1 MEKSNLKNLKIKTKL
16 KALALSAVTLVTGI
30 SCGKSNE
37 VKAPEQES
45 SIIMEAETNTKPNK
59 NTIESTVDNM
69 IKEKG
74 TKETKE
80 NNYVENYNY
89 ENEENNYVEEE
100 TNLETTEA
108 KTENKT
114 EAPSKVYEE
123 EIVIPKKGANKVHSS
138 NPSATTTKIKN
149 SDIKVTTTK
158 SHTQHPT
165 TTKKVTTTQK
175 HTTVKVTTK
184 PVTTTVKVTEPPV
197 VTQPPRTDYNKYDL
211 LSGDPAVAAKAFEK
225 LSSEL
230 RDELYSYYIVRG
242 DWGVTNGADQ
252 AKVILAIL
260 NYNQGI
266 SPEALASDEALGKFS
281 KDDLIKSCKEAN
293 IPETQYFYES
303 KIDMH
308 KYVIDEDTANYLEDI
323 TNKYFDW
330 KNGNQEEMNAEL
342 KEYFKNCNAF
352 NTENVDN
359 FNIFYI
365 MERISLNKIGEY
377 EYGGELDTYIEKVI
391 DPLYQSYEP
400 YKGRSY
406 SR

>member
-1 MEKSNLKNLKIKTKL
+1 MEKTNLKNLKIKTKL

-30 SCGKSNE
+30 SCGKSND

-69 IKEKG
+69 IKEK
-74 TKETKE
+74 ETKE
-80 NNYVENYNY
+80 SKENDYVENYNY
-89 ENEENNYVEEE
+89 YEENNYVEDE

-114 EAPSKVYEE
+114 EAPSKIYEE
-123 EIVIPKKGANKVHSS
+123 EIEIPKKGASMTPNTNH
-138 NPSATTTKIKN
+138 TTTKIKN
-149 SDIKVTTTK
+149 SDIKVTTTRVN
-158 SHTQHPT
+158 TQHPT
-165 TTKKVTTTQK
+165 TTTKKVVTTQRHTTAK
-175 HTTVKVTTK
+175 PTTVKITTTK
-184 PVTTTVKVTEPPV
+184 PVTTTVRVTEPPV
-197 VTQPPRTDYNKYDL
+197 VTEPPRTDYNKYDL
-211 LSGDPAVAAKAFEK
+211 LDSDPAVAAMAFEK

-230 RDELYSYYIVRG
+230 RDELYTYYIVRG

-281 KDDLIKSCKEAN
+281 KEDLIKSCKAAN
-293 IPETQYFYES
+293 IPETQYLY
-303 KIDMH
+303 KNRIDMH

-323 TNKYFDW
+323 TNKYFDF
-330 KNGNQEEMNAEL
+330 KNGNPEGISSEL
-342 KEYFKNCNAF
+342 KEYSKNCNVF

-359 FNIFYI
+359 FSVFYI
-365 MERISLNKIGEY
+365 MCRISGEKIGSY
-377 EYGGELDTYIEKVI
+377 DYGIDIKVMNNI
-391 DPLYQSYEP
+391 KDVHIQDNIIIS
-400 YKGRSY
+400 
-406 SR
+406 

>member
-123 EIVIPKKGANKVHSS
+123 EIVIPKKGASIT
-138 NPSATTTKIKN
+138 PSTNHTTTKIKN

-158 SHTQHPT
+158 AHTQHPT
-165 TTKKVTTTQK
+165 TTKKVTITQK

-184 PVTTTVKVTEPPV
+184 PVTTTVRVTEPPV
-197 VTQPPRTDYNKYDL
+197 VTEPPTIPYENRTYTKYDL
-211 LSGDPAVAAKAFEK
+211 MSGDPNAALFAYNRLANQLGK
-225 LSSEL
+225 EL
-230 RDELYSYYIVRG
+230 FNGYLHETEY
-242 DWGVTNGADQ
+242 GVSMGYEEAGALI
-252 AKVILAIL
+252 AAL
-260 NYNQGI
+260 NYNQPLNI
-266 SPEALASDEALGKFS
+266 DALGNKY
-281 KDDLIKSCKEAN
+281 N
-293 IPETQYFYES
+293 YES
-303 KIDMH
+303 KEDFTKLADNMDLASYQCMYNSRVDFT
-308 KYVIDEDTANYLEDI
+308 KYVIDEDFGNYLNMISGQCINFVNGDEEPLLNEI
-323 TNKYFDW
+323 NSYFDNVYNGIDNYAKYYFMYNV
-330 KNGNQEEMNAEL
+330 KNRADYCTQEEMEEARRL
-342 KEYFKNCNAF
+342 FF
-352 NTENVDN
+352 DNVSS
-359 FNIFYI
+359 YI
-365 MERISLNKIGEY
+365 YDKF
-377 EYGGELDTYIEKVI
+377 
-391 DPLYQSYEP
+391 EP
-400 YKGRSY
+400 HKSKTLAR
-406 SR
+406 

>member
-69 IKEKG
+69 IKEKE
-74 TKETKE
+74 TKESKE

-149 SDIKVTTTK
+149 SDIKVTTK
-158 SHTQHPT
+158 AHTQHPT
-165 TTKKVTTTQK
+165 TTK
-175 HTTVKVTTK
+175 KVTTK

-197 VTQPPRTDYNKYDL
+197 VTEPPRTDYNKYDL
-211 LSGDPAVAAKAFEK
+211 LNGDPAVAAKAFEK

-242 DWGVTNGADQ
+242 EWGVTNGADQ
-252 AKVILAIL
+252 AKVILAVL

-281 KDDLIKSCKEAN
+281 KEDLITNRAAINLPYTQN
-293 IPETQYFYES
+293 IYQNRVDFS
-303 KIDMH
+303 
-308 KYVIDEDTANYLEDI
+308 KYVIDDEFANRLNQI
-323 TNKYFDW
+323 TNEYIDW
-330 KNGNQEEMNAEL
+330 KNGNGEAL
-342 KEYFKNCNAF
+342 DADLDVYFENCDVF
-352 NTENVDN
+352 NTENVSN
-359 FNIFYI
+359 FSEFYI
-365 MERISLNKIGEY
+365 LCNIDAETFGADMNEDGK
-377 EYGGELDTYIEKVI
+377 ELEIFDEKVLT
-391 DPLYQSYEP
+391 PMYQSYQQ

>member
-30 SCGKSNE
+30 SCGKSND

-69 IKEKG
+69 IKEKE
-74 TKETKE
+74 TKESKE

-89 ENEENNYVEEE
+89 YEENNSVEEE

-138 NPSATTTKIKN
+138 NPSATTTQIKN

-158 SHTQHPT
+158 AHTQHPT
-165 TTKKVTTTQK
+165 TTKKVT
-175 HTTVKVTTK
+175 TTK

-197 VTQPPRTDYNKYDL
+197 VTEPPRTDYNKYDL

-293 IPETQYFYES
+293 IPETQYFYEN

-330 KNGNQEEMNAEL
+330 KNGNPEEMNAEL
-342 KEYFKNCNAF
+342 KKYAEKYNAL
-352 NTENVDN
+352 NMENVDN
-359 FNIFYI
+359 FHIFYI
-365 MERISLNKIGEY
+365 MSRISLTKIGEY
-377 EYGGELDTYIEKVI
+377 EDCGELGEFIEKVV